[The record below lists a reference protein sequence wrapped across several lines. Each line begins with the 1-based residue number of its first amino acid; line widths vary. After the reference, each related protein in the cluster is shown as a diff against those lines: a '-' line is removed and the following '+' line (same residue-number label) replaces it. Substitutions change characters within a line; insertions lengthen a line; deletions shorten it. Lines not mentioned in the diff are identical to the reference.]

1 MKRFD
6 VDDYLKINC
15 WGESQFHQPRHRL
28 IIWDIARV
36 GLRNPESISQLSI
49 D

>member
-28 IIWDIARV
+28 
-36 GLRNPESISQLSI
+36 
-49 D
+49 